1 MDGYE
6 RMQSGNFHAGHATPD
21 FRSAMKT
28 TDSKPFRA
36 LAADLG
42 NVALA
47 LGILALLSALFDR

>member
-6 RMQSGNFHAGHATPD
+6 RMRSGDFRVRHATPN
-21 FRSAMKT
+21 FRPAMKT
-28 TDSKPFRA
+28 TDSNTFLAR
-36 LAADLG
+36 AADFG

>member
-6 RMQSGNFHAGHATPD
+6 RMQSGHFRVARAAPNFQP
-21 FRSAMKT
+21 AMKT
-28 TDSKPFRA
+28 TDSRPFRA
-36 LAADLG
+36 IAADLG